1 MSYTLAGIRNRIL
14 VDKLDDEDF
23 DPAVLDNFINDAQ
36 RDIFSEYELP
46 FTEKIF
52 TGNLP
57 QGAYMFQF
65 PDDVSQ
71 LQSVIVID
79 DFGRTVDIKDKYVSF
94 RQFNQLYASPSTA
107 NVGTVEAWTLY
118 GGKMISSRPTESN
131 YQMTI
136 YYNKVP
142 KTLVDDADIP
152 EVPQEFEE
160 ALVLGAFYRVQYR
173 EGDSD
178 EGLLTK
184 SEYRA
189 KMEQMANRYGFR
201 MMSGPIRMK
210 NRQVGR

>member
-23 DPAVLDNFINDAQ
+23 DTQVLDNFINDAQ
-36 RDIFSEYELP
+36 RDIFSEFELP

-57 QGAYMFQF
+57 QGAFMFQF
-65 PDDVSQ
+65 PDDVSH
-71 LQSVIVID
+71 LQSVVVID
-79 DFGRTVDIKDKYVSF
+79 EAGRAIDIRDKFLDFQEFNSRHPSPVSND
-94 RQFNQLYASPSTA
+94 QGSIMY
-107 NVGTVEAWTLY
+107 WTLY
-118 GGKMISSRPTESN
+118 GGKMITSRPVDLEYT
-131 YQMTI
+131 MTI

-142 KTLVDDADIP
+142 KTLLDDGDIP
-152 EVPQEFEE
+152 ELPAEYEE
-160 ALVLGAFYRVQYR
+160 LLVLGAFYRVQYR

-184 SEYRA
+184 SEFRT
-189 KMEQMANRYGFR
+189 KLEQMANRYGFR
-201 MMSGPIRMK
+201 IGGGPIRMK

>member
-160 ALVLGAFYRVQYR
+160 LLVLGAFYRVQYR

-184 SEYRA
+184 SEFRQ

-201 MMSGPIRMK
+201 MMSGPLRMK

>member
-23 DPAVLDNFINDAQ
+23 DTQVLDNFINDAQ
-36 RDIFSEYELP
+36 RDIFSEFELP

-65 PDDVSQ
+65 PDDVSH
-71 LQSVIVID
+71 LQSIVITSPE
-79 DFGRTVDIKDKYVSF
+79 GRAVDIKDKFMDFQTFNGRFPSPVS
-94 RQFNQLYASPSTA
+94 TD
-107 NVGTVEAWTLY
+107 VGSVVNWTLY
-118 GGKMISSRPTESN
+118 GGKLITSRPIDLEYN
-131 YQMTI
+131 MTI

-142 KTLVDDADIP
+142 KTLVQDSDIP
-152 EVPQEFEE
+152 EVPEEFEE
-160 ALVLGAFYRVQYR
+160 ALILGAFYRVQYR

-184 SEYRA
+184 SEFRA
-189 KMEQMANRYGFR
+189 KIEQMANRYGFR
-201 MMSGPIRMK
+201 IGGGPIRMK

>member
-23 DPAVLDNFINDAQ
+23 DTSVLDNFINDAQ
-36 RDIFSEYELP
+36 RDIFSEFELP

-57 QGAYMFQF
+57 QSAYMFQF
-65 PDDVSQ
+65 PDDVSH
-71 LQSVIVID
+71 LQSVVIAD
-79 DFGRTVDIKDKYVSF
+79 GNGNAVDIKDKFIDFQSF
-94 RQFNQLYASPSTA
+94 NSRYPSPAANQSGSIMY
-107 NVGTVEAWTLY
+107 WTLF
-118 GGKMISSRPTESN
+118 GGKMITSRPIDLEYN
-131 YQMTI
+131 MTI

-142 KTLVDDADIP
+142 KTLTQDTDIP
-152 EVPQEFEE
+152 EVPEEFEE
-160 ALVLGAFYRVQYR
+160 ALLLGAFYRVQYR

-184 SEYRA
+184 SEFRT
-189 KMEQMANRYGFR
+189 KIEQMANRYGYR
-201 MMSGPIRMK
+201 IGSGPIRMK